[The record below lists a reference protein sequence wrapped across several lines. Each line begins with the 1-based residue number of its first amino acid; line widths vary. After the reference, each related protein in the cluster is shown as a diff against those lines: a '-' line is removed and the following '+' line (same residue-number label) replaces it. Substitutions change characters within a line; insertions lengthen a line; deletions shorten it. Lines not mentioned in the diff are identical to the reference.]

1 MTYRKTV
8 RYTVLQNVRQTEMKI
23 KTQAISF
30 RCPSDLYD
38 ALSSFA
44 LDNGIAKDGKPIVSE
59 ALITALRIG
68 LGLSDSVSQPVSQDV
83 LQQQID
89 ALAGKLESTRADF
102 DDRLGKLL
110 NLINLPVNQVESI
123 VAPVQVA
130 ENKAIKIENHPKAVG
145 EGVQVANT
153 ARTVGKVKPITYDT
167 NPDGSVRIKSIR
179 GLRSETFKKL
189 SDAELASIGVVRR
202 GSKFYPIDAT

>member
-1 MTYRKTV
+1 
-8 RYTVLQNVRQTEMKI
+8 MKI

-102 DDRLGKLL
+102 DDRLGKLHSL
-110 NLINLPVNQVESI
+110 MTLPVSQFESIEAVQVE
-123 VAPVQVA
+123 
-130 ENKAIKIENHPKAVG
+130 NKGVETENHPKPLAK
-145 EGVQVANT
+145 GVQVENT
-153 ARTVGKVKPITYDT
+153 AIAGGKGKPITYDLSKS
-167 NPDGSVRIKSIR
+167 DGSVV
-179 GLRSETFKKL
+179 LRSIKGTHVQTFKKL
-189 SDAELASIGVVRR
+189 SDAALASIGLVRR
-202 GSKFYPIDAT
+202 GSKFYPMPLEHA

>member
-1 MTYRKTV
+1 
-8 RYTVLQNVRQTEMKI
+8 MKI

-30 RCPSDLYD
+30 RCPSNLYD
-38 ALSSFA
+38 ALSIFA

-102 DDRLGKLL
+102 DDRLGKLHSL
-110 NLINLPVNQVESI
+110 MTLPVSQVASIESVQVE
-123 VAPVQVA
+123 
-130 ENKAIKIENHPKAVG
+130 NKGIKTENHPKRIDNG
-145 EGVQVANT
+145 LQVAKN
-153 ARTVGKVKPITYDT
+153 ARTGGKAKEITYAT
-167 NPDGSVRIKSIR
+167 NSDGSLIVRSIR
-179 GLRSETFKKL
+179 GIRSSTFTKM
-189 SDAELASIGVVRR
+189 SEADLALIGVFRS
-202 GSKFYPIDAT
+202 GDKFYPL